1 MVFGGSLGFWKYG
14 VSRVSDGIW
23 WFVLGFWKYGVS
35 RVSDG
40 IWWFVSVLEIWG
52 FEG

>member
-1 MVFGGSLGFWKYG
+1 MVFGGSLVFWKYG

-23 WFVLGFWKYGVS
+23 WFV
-35 RVSDG
+35 RVLD
-40 IWWFVSVLEIWG
+40 IWG